1 MNGGRLEMTTRAA
14 IAIALVALVAAS
26 GRAQDPTD
34 DSIFP
39 RDGYVRLV
47 NGRLSLTQPTAP
59 PVPVQ
64 PEQPERRDQSLL
76 TSHRGIPDVA
86 ALLAQAQRNGSLSAP
101 SGTSSAISPATQ
113 VAPQIDL
120 AGALESSDSVQTVNN
135 QIRNPAALDP
145 RVRAYRYGQIYT
157 QADGAFWMPVRQD
170 LDTPLSMFDPNVVQM
185 LEVVP
190 GPYALQYGPGFAYLN
205 AVTALTPRYDC
216 YEGHIFL
223 GETYYGNGDLLNAT
237 QRYYGGN
244 QGWGFSILH
253 ASRTGNAY
261 TAGDGTQIP
270 AAYNNENLF
279 AQFGFDVDIDRRVEF
294 NYLRQDQTDTQYP
307 GQFFQ
312 VSAAVTQGW
321 NLRYIDQS
329 VDGPWDKLVA
339 ESWYN
344 IGRMQGATNPEEWTF
359 QVVPRVNQGL
369 QNFFGT
375 PGFPTNFSATTNG
388 SLYTTGGRLATVYG
402 EDDERH
408 LTVGTDFRYI
418 NQYVNERIHLDAP
431 NVPFPPGTPPIPV
444 NFQTGLPR
452 SFMTDAG
459 AFTELAMP
467 FTPYWTSTVGA
478 RVDWV
483 HSEIPGGRPI
493 DYPNNYPANDPRAQS
508 NILYSCFLTNEVEL
522 DEDWTAQLNFGEAM
536 RPPTLTER
544 YADGEYIAMLQSG
557 FTRLISRLEL
567 PPERLWQI
575 DAGLSCD
582 YDRFRGRVSAFYSFI
597 QNFSTFTVL
606 SAVDPTGARLV
617 FTYNT
622 PLATLAG
629 FESYAERDLNDYW
642 TLFGSGL
649 YVGGRDQTLGAPL
662 TQIYPLEGRVGLRL
676 HDPEG
681 GQRWGVELAARAVA
695 HQFRLGTL
703 RVGEPESPL
712 GLREVVEQPTGGFTV
727 WNLRSYYNMTERL
740 SVVLGINNVF
750 DRNYIEHLSLRFP
763 QQGAIPAAGVLS
775 AGFTPY
781 VGVNWTY

>member
-1 MNGGRLEMTTRAA
+1 MDAVRVNRPLFAA
-14 IAIALVALVAAS
+14 VALAIALVALSTAK
-26 GRAQDPTD
+26 GRAQAPADEP
-34 DSIFP
+34 IFP
-39 RDGYVRLV
+39 SEGYVRLV
-47 NGRLSLTQPTAP
+47 SGRLTLQPAAP

-64 PEQPERRDQSLL
+64 PEQPEQPEQGIL
-76 TSHRGIPDVA
+76 TSARGFPDVA
-86 ALLAQAQRNGSLSAP
+86 ALLAQAERSGSLGAP
-101 SGTSSAISPATQ
+101 AGTSTAISPATQ

-190 GPYALQYGPGFAYLN
+190 GPYALQYGPGFSYLN
-205 AVTALTPRYDC
+205 AVTTLTPRYDC
-216 YEGHIFL
+216 FEGHLFF
-223 GETYYGNGDLLNAT
+223 GQTYYGNGDLLNAT

-294 NYLRQDQTDTQYP
+294 NYLRQDQTNTQYP

-329 VDGPWDKLVA
+329 VDG
-339 ESWYN
+339 
-344 IGRMQGATNPEEWTF
+344 TNPEEWTF
-359 QVVPRVNQGL
+359 QIVPRVDQGL
-369 QNFFGT
+369 KNFFGDQ
-375 PGFPTNFSATTNG
+375 NFDPNFAATTNG
-388 SLYTTGGRLATVYG
+388 GIFSTGGRLATVYG
-402 EDDERH
+402 EDGERQ
-408 LTVGTDFRYI
+408 LSVGTDFRYI
-418 NQYVNERIHLDAP
+418 NQYVNENIRFDSPI
-431 NVPFPPGTPPIPV
+431 GTV
-444 NFQTGLPR
+444 AFQTGLPR
-452 SFMTDAG
+452 SFMTDG
-459 AFTELAMP
+459 GLFTELTVPASS
-467 FTPYWTSTVGA
+467 YWTSTAGA
-478 RVDWV
+478 RVDWI
-483 HSEIPGGRPI
+483 HAEIPGGRPI
-493 DYPNNYPANDPRAQS
+493 DYPGNYPANDPRAQS
-508 NILYSCFLTNEVEL
+508 HVLYSCFLTNEVKI
-522 DEDWTAQLNFGEAM
+522 DEEWSAQLNLGEAM
-536 RPPTLTER
+536 RPPTLTEL

-557 FTRLISRLEL
+557 FTRLVSRLEL

-575 DAGLSCD
+575 DTGLSCD
-582 YDRFRGRVSAFYSFI
+582 YECFRGRITGFYSFI

-606 SAVDPTGARLV
+606 NAVDPTGARIV

-629 FESYAERDLNDYW
+629 FESYAERDLNPYW

-676 HDPEG
+676 HDPDD
-681 GQRWGVELAARAVA
+681 GQRWGVELLTRMVA
-695 HQFRLGTL
+695 HQHRLGTL
-703 RVGEPESPL
+703 RVGEPETPL

-727 WNLRSYYNMTERL
+727 WNIRSYYNMTENL
-740 SVVLGINNVF
+740 SMVLGINNLF
-750 DRNYIEHLSLRFP
+750 DRNYIEHLSIRFP
-763 QQGAIPAAGVLS
+763 QQGPPPTPPIPAAGVLS

>member
-1 MNGGRLEMTTRAA
+1 MDGGRQAMLWRTVALA
-14 IAIALVALVAAS
+14 IAVLYTATC
-26 GRAQDPTD
+26 RAQVPSD
-34 DSIFP
+34 DTIFP

-47 NGRLSLTQPTAP
+47 NGRLTLSQPAAP

-64 PEQPERRDQSLL
+64 PEQPEQPEQSSL
-76 TSHRGIPDVA
+76 TSQRGFPDVD
-86 ALLAQAQRNGSLSAP
+86 ALLAQAARSGILSGSPGSA
-101 SGTSSAISPATQ
+101 AISPQTQ

-170 LDTPLSMFDPNVVQM
+170 LDTPLSMFDPNVVEI

-205 AVTALTPRYDC
+205 AVTSLTPRYDC

-223 GETYYGNGDLLNAT
+223 GQTYYGNGDLLNAT

-329 VDGPWDKLVA
+329 VDGPWDRLVA

-359 QVVPRVNQGL
+359 QIVPRVDQGL
-369 QNFFGT
+369 RNFFGDQSFD
-375 PGFPTNFSATTNG
+375 PNFSATTNG
-388 SLYTTGGRLATVYG
+388 SVFTTGGRLATVFG
-402 EDDERH
+402 EEDERQ

-418 NQYVNERIHLDAP
+418 NQYVNEHINFDS
-431 NVPFPPGTPPIPV
+431 PV
-444 NFQTGLPR
+444 GPVAFQTGLPR

-459 AFTELAMP
+459 VFTELAMP
-467 FTPYWTSTVGA
+467 FTSYWTSTAGA

-483 HSEIPGGRPI
+483 HSEIPGGRPVG
-493 DYPNNYPANDPRAQS
+493 YPDNYPVGDPRAQS

-567 PPERLWQI
+567 PPEKLWQI
-575 DAGLSCD
+575 DAGLRCD
-582 YDRFRGRVSAFYSFI
+582 YECFRGRVSGFYSFI

-606 SAVDPTGARLV
+606 DALDPTGARIV

-629 FESYAERDLNDYW
+629 FESYAEQDLNSYW
-642 TLFGSGL
+642 TVFGSGM

-681 GQRWGVELAARAVA
+681 GNRWGVELLARAVA
-695 HQFRLGTL
+695 RQFRLGTL
-703 RVGEPESPL
+703 RVGEPESDS
-712 GLREVVEQPTGGFTV
+712 GLRQIVEQPTGGFTV

-763 QQGAIPAAGVLS
+763 QQGPPPNPAIPAAGVLS

-781 VGVNWTY
+781 VGINWTY